1 MTIKTSTKNRGEILA
16 SIVGIVAAAS
26 VVLLVS
32 TRLGFAADAPSPDAA
47 AKAEAEFFEARVRP
61 VLIAN
66 CLSCHGPDKQKSGLR
81 IDSRE
86 AILKGGETGPA
97 VVPGKPHESLL
108 VDAIEGRGDL
118 KMPPKKTLPPQVVAD
133 LKRWIETGAI
143 WPKTAGSAA
152 DPRAEAWKRHWAFQ
166 KIADPK
172 LPEVK
177 DQAWSRSSVDH
188 FILAK
193 LEEKGLAPS
202 PQADRLTLIR
212 RASFD
217 LIGLPPTPEEVQAFQ
232 ADPAPT
238 PEAFAKIVD
247 RLLASPRYGERWGR
261 RWLDVA
267 RYADTKGYVFL
278 DELDYPWAYTYR
290 DYVIESFNKDLP
302 YDQFLIEQL
311 AADKILRGDDRKSLR
326 ALGFLTVGSRF
337 MNNNEDILDDRV
349 DATTRGLM
357 GLTVACARCHD
368 HKFDPIP
375 ARDYYALRGVF
386 ASCVEPVVP
395 PLYDKPP
402 ATPEYTAYEKEL
414 AKRERELADFI
425 DQKYAELIDS
435 TIARVGEYLLAALE
449 SRGRPDTRDFMII
462 AEGKELNPKMT
473 RRWRRLLDRTSKGF
487 DPVFAPLH
495 RLAAIPPADFEK
507 QAPGAIEAWAREADP
522 AKRVNPLMIKI
533 LSNPYPKT
541 FAESVRRIGAAL
553 RGSERIWLDYE
564 RRAKLNGVT
573 VQSLPDP
580 AHEHLRLVF
589 HQPNGPLDIP
599 INREGDLDFI
609 ADRPSQDKLKKLKEA
624 VQHWRVKGKGAPPR
638 AMTVEDQPNPVEPR
652 VFIRGNPGNLG
663 EPTPRR
669 FLEVLSKPDR
679 KPYREGS
686 GRLELA
692 RDIASKDNPLTA
704 RVFVNRVWMWHM
716 GNPLVSTPGDFGLRS
731 DPPTHPELLDHL
743 AKTFIDGGWSIKAL
757 HRRIMLSSAYQQ
769 TSGDRS
775 ECRSVDPENALW
787 WRAERRPLDFEA
799 ARDAI
804 LAVSGG
810 LDGAIGGPSFPDL
823 ADSRATRRTMYA
835 RIDRLNLPG
844 IFRAFDFPT
853 PDSTN
858 PKRDVTSVPPQA
870 LFYMNHPWVMNAAA
884 KTLKRPEIVAVKS
897 LDERVDAL
905 YRLCF
910 GRTAE
915 ADERALANE
924 YLNRAA
930 LDGPE
935 WKRYVQ
941 ALFMSNEFYFV
952 D

>member
-1 MTIKTSTKNRGEILA
+1 MPRKPSTRNRVEYHVM
-16 SIVGIVAAAS
+16 IVAIVAAAIAVSSAS
-26 VVLLVS
+26 VRVS
-32 TRLGFAADAPSPDAA
+32 FAADAPSPAVS
-47 AKAEAEFFEARVRP
+47 AKSEAEFFEARIRP

-66 CLSCHGPDKQKSGLR
+66 CLSCHGPDKQKAGLR
-81 IDSRE
+81 VDSRE

-97 VVPGKPHESLL
+97 VVPGKPKESLL
-108 VDAIEGRGDL
+108 VDAVHGQGDL

-133 LKRWIETGAI
+133 LERWIESGAV
-143 WPKTAGSAA
+143 WPKTVGSAA

-166 KIADPK
+166 KIADPT

-177 DQAWSRSSVDH
+177 DRAWPRSSVDH

-217 LIGLPPTPEEVQAFQ
+217 LIGLPPTPEDVQAFQ
-232 ADPAPT
+232 NDPAPT
-238 PEAFAKIVD
+238 NEAFAKIVD

-261 RWLDVA
+261 HWLDVA

-290 DYVIESFNKDLP
+290 DYVIESLNKDLP
-302 YDQFLIEQL
+302 YDQFLLEQL
-311 AADKILRGDDRKSLR
+311 AADKIIKGDDRKPLR

-357 GLTVACARCHD
+357 GLTVSCARCHD

-375 ARDYYALRGVF
+375 AKDYYALRGVF
-386 ASCVEPVVP
+386 ASCSEPVVP

-402 ATPEYTAYEKEL
+402 ATPEYAAYESEL
-414 AKRERELADFI
+414 TKRERELADFI
-425 DQKYAELIDS
+425 DQKHAELMDS
-435 TIARVGEYLLAALE
+435 TKLRVGEYLLAAIE

-495 RLAAIPPADFEK
+495 RLAAIPPAEFAK
-507 QAPGAIEAWAREADP
+507 QAPAAIEALARETDP
-522 AKRVNPLMIKI
+522 IKRVNPLIVAS
-533 LSNPYPKT
+533 LSPPYPKT

-553 RGSERIWLDYE
+553 RGSEQIWLDYE
-564 RRAKLNGVT
+564 RRAKLNGT
-573 VQSLPDP
+573 PVQSLPDP
-580 AHEHLRLVF
+580 EHERLRLVF

-599 INREGDLDFI
+599 VNREGDLDFI
-609 ADRPSQDKLKKLKEA
+609 ADRPSQDRLKKLKDA
-624 VQHWRVKGKGAPPR
+624 VQTWRVKGKGAPPR
-638 AMTVEDQPNPVEPR
+638 AMTVEDQPNPVDPR

-669 FLEVLSKPDR
+669 FLEALSGADR
-679 KPYREGS
+679 MPYHEGS

-692 RDIASKDNPLTA
+692 RDIASKNNPLTA

-743 AKTFIDGGWSIKAL
+743 AAAFIEGGWSIKTL
-757 HRRIMLSSAYQQ
+757 HRRIMLSSTYQQ
-769 TSGDRS
+769 ASSDRS
-775 ECRSVDPENALW
+775 ECRAVDPENSLW
-787 WRAERRPLDFEA
+787 WRAERRSLDFEA

-804 LAVSGG
+804 LTVSGG
-810 LDGAIGGPSFPDL
+810 LDAAIGGPSFPDL
-823 ADSRATRRTMYA
+823 ADPGSTRRTMYA

-853 PDSTN
+853 PDATN

-884 KTLKRPEIVAVKS
+884 KTLKRPEIVATKS
-897 LDERVDAL
+897 LDERVDAI

-910 GRTAE
+910 GRTAA
-915 ADERALANE
+915 ADERSLANE
-924 YLNRAA
+924 YLKGAA
-930 LDGPE
+930 SDGIE

-941 ALFMSNEFYFV
+941 ALLMSNEFYFV